1 MWRFLH
7 MDKEV
12 KILTINKN
20 NSEEMRGLFEV
31 YKKSILEDYLEY
43 SRLTKEYLAREDKI
57 NEFVKNAGII
67 LGAFIERKLV
77 GYLIARKVWGGV
89 GYCEALGV
97 LNEYQRKGIGTIL
110 LEKIEEYA
118 RKEGVHSIHLETYDR
133 DLEYYKKREYK
144 EYGFDKN
151 SYFGADAYLMKK
163 EIQEPKEKNY
173 LKY

>member
-1 MWRFLH
+1 MFIVRKLKAQDRLVFTNVFSQTVN
-7 MDKEV
+7 EEFPEY
-12 KILTINKN
+12 TIKTKKYFG
-20 NSEEMRGLFEV
+20 EEI
-31 YKKSILEDYLEY
+31 YIKKQ
-43 SRLTKEYLAREDKI
+43 
-57 NEFVKNAGII
+57 FVGNTIFGTFD
-67 LGAFIERKLV
+67 GEKLV
-77 GYLIARKVWGGV
+77 GFLVANEPFGGILFIPWIMV
-89 GYCEALGV
+89 IKD
-97 LNEYQRKGIGTIL
+97 YQRKGIGTIL